1 MAIEWTPALYAEAKA
16 ILGKFNTEQRSDALQ
31 AIQRAAK
38 GNLSWDAVC
47 KAFRRH
53 GWTAAN
59 YLKNPPLVLNPVER
73 TERADRIKEAQK
85 EIASLVQQLKEA
97 KTRQAYLDH
106 FPAHGEPA
114 EIFPREKG
122 GIREMTAVALASDWH
137 VEETVDPES
146 VSGRNEYNLE
156 IAETRMRRYF
166 EAVLWNLEHHRASK
180 EVAIRDM
187 VLWLG
192 GDLMSGY
199 IHEELA
205 ETNELAPGPTIV
217 WLVPRLRDLIW
228 HLLSHGGLEQLVIVC
243 SHGNHGRTTVKRHVS
258 NGYANS
264 FEWIMYRWLQEEFRN
279 EPRVKFVVTASNHQY
294 TEVYGK
300 TLHFHHGDSLSY
312 QKGVG
317 GIGIPL
323 LKAVPQW
330 DQVRPAEVHHIGHF
344 HQRRDFGRAV
354 VNGSLIGYN
363 AYAMEIGASYE
374 PPQQTMYFFDSRRG
388 KCLDTPLWV
397 ED

>member
-1 MAIEWTPALYAEAKA
+1 MHWTPANLAKTKTLLAKFNLGQRYEAAQAAARAFKTPVSWEAIAKA
-16 ILGKFNTEQRSDALQ
+16 F
-31 AIQRAAK
+31 AA
-38 GNLSWDAVC
+38 
-47 KAFRRH
+47 R

-59 YLKNPPLVLNPVER
+59 YLKPTPFVLNPIER
-73 TERADRIKEAQK
+73 TERADKIKDAQK

-114 EIFPREKG
+114 EVFPREKG
-122 GIREMTAVALASDWH
+122 DTREMTAVVLASDWH

-146 VSGRNEYNLE
+146 VAGRNEYNLE
-156 IAETRMRRYF
+156 IAERRMRRF
-166 EAVLWNLEHHRASK
+166 FDAFLWNLDHHRASGEIK
-180 EVAIRDM
+180 IRDA

-192 GDLMSGY
+192 GDLMSGF

-217 WLVPRLRDLIW
+217 WLVPRLRDFIW
-228 HLLSHGGLEQLVIVC
+228 HLLRHGGLEQLIVVC

-300 TLHFHHGDSLSY
+300 TLHFHHG
-312 QKGVG
+312 
-317 GIGIPL
+317 IG
-323 LKAVPQW
+323 
-330 DQVRPAEVHHIGHF
+330 
-344 HQRRDFGRAV
+344 
-354 VNGSLIGYN
+354 
-363 AYAMEIGASYE
+363 
-374 PPQQTMYFFDSRRG
+374 
-388 KCLDTPLWV
+388 
-397 ED
+397 